1 MKRPKLEYVVVR
13 NYFDKNKPTE
23 DDFIQALFYKDGVYQ
38 SEFYRWRY
46 SDMNKAVE
54 SNSKSPYHLV
64 DKFIADL
71 HFAYELG
78 YEIEF
83 EDKYIT
89 PEDDEPR
96 YDRYEE

>member
-13 NYFDKNKPTE
+13 NYFDNQKPTE
-23 DDFIQALFYKDGVYQ
+23 DDFIQVLFYKDGVYQ

-46 SDMNKAVE
+46 GDMNKAIKV
-54 SNSKSPYHLV
+54 KSEGAYCLL

-71 HFAYELG
+71 HFAYDLG

-83 EDKYIT
+83 WDKLIVPDED
-89 PEDDEPR
+89 EA
-96 YDRYEE
+96 RYEVK